1 MPVRDQIK
9 SNPVQQSSRYY
20 ITIGINHKITSK
32 YGIEN
37 IIMDSTAIN
46 QQ

>member
-9 SNPVQQSSRYY
+9 SNPVQQSSRYIQY

-32 YGIEN
+32 YGIEH
-37 IIMDSTAIN
+37 SY
-46 QQ
+46 